1 MSIVA
6 KQASAPAKK
15 IRLNAFAAN
24 GPVHLSPGF
33 WTHPEDR
40 SLEYKT
46 IDHWLDL
53 ARLLERGKFDA
64 LFLADGNGVNDV
76 YGGSADTAIRLGAQ
90 IPRGDPFVVV
100 PAMAAVTR
108 HLGFGVTG
116 NVSYEPC
123 VPFARRLT
131 TLDHITGGRIA
142 WNIVTGFLASAAKA
156 QGQAKVTAHDTRY
169 DIADEYMEVMYKLW
183 EGSWQDDAVIADRAT
198 GQFAAPERVHKIK
211 HDGEHFHVEAIFM
224 SEPSPQRTP
233 LLFQAGASTRGR
245 AFAGRHAECVFVSGP
260 SRQVI
265 APIVADTRRKAAEQG
280 RDPHDIRFFSLA
292 TVIVAPTQAE
302 ASAKFDEYTRYINQE
317 AALAMFSSWTGT
329 DFSSHDLGAPI
340 PYVVRDAAMNSAI
353 ESFTI
358 ADPDRVWTLREMM
371 MHNAIGGRGPVFV
384 GDPISVADALQSWV
398 ADTNVDGFNL
408 SYALMPND
416 FRDFI
421 DLVVPELQSR
431 GVYKRHYAAGPLR
444 EKLFGPGRARVLDTH
459 PASIFRA

>member
-1 MSIVA
+1 MSTVSKQVGAAA
-6 KQASAPAKK
+6 KE

-24 GPVHLSPGF
+24 GPVHLSPGL

-40 SLEYKT
+40 SLSYKS
-46 IDHWLDL
+46 IDYWLDL

-64 LFLADGNGVNDV
+64 LFLADGSGVNDV
-76 YGGSADTAIRLGAQ
+76 HGGSADTAIRLGAQ

-116 NVSYEPC
+116 NLSYEPC

-183 EGSWQDDAVIADRAT
+183 EGSWQEDAIIADRAS
-198 GQFAAPERVHKIK
+198 GQFAAPERVHKIQ
-211 HDGEHFHVEAIFM
+211 HDGAHFRVEAIFM

-245 AFAGRHAECVFVSGP
+245 SFAGRHAECVFVSGP

-265 APIVADTRRKAAEQG
+265 APIVADTRRKAEEQG
-280 RDPHDIRFFSLA
+280 RNPRDILFFSLA
-292 TVIVAPTQAE
+292 TVIVASTRADAQ
-302 ASAKFDEYTRYINQE
+302 AKFDEYTRYINPE

-329 DFSSHDLGAPI
+329 DFSGHHLDAPI
-340 PYVVRDAAMNSAI
+340 PYVVRDAAMSSAI

-384 GDPISVADALQSWV
+384 GDPVSVADELQSWV
-398 ADTNVDGFNL
+398 ADTDVDGFNL

-421 DLVVPELQSR
+421 DLLVPELQSR
-431 GVYKRHYAAGPLR
+431 GVYKQDYAAGPLR
-444 EKLFGPGRARVLDTH
+444 QKLFGAGRARVLDSH
-459 PASIFRA
+459 PASTFRA